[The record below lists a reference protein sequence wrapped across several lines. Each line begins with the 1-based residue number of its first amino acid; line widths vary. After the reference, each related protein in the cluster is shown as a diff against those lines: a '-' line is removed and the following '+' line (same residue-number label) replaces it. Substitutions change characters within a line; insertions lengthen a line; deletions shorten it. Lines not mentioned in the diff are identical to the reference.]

1 MDFKA
6 NIETRESVEAKAKA
20 AFGFDLSSALDLVKR
35 GDYDSDE
42 AYLDA
47 CTRAEL
53 ERSSPEYRAARSR
66 LKVEYQARREEQE
79 RKAQSEN
86 YKAIRS
92 SVSLDSVDKH
102 NIDEEAAALAAH
114 MADFPHVALKGLM
127 AIPPVSEFPGEN
139 CRYFAEMRNLFVDIK
154 AKKYDNVSME
164 CLSMGMSDDFTD
176 AIAEGST
183 MVRIGTA
190 IFGKRNYNT

>member
-1 MDFKA
+1 MELNA
-6 NIETRESVEAKAKA
+6 RIETAESVKEKAKTA
-20 AFGFDLSSALDLVKR
+20 LGLDLSSALDLVKR
-35 GDYDSDE
+35 SDYDSDE

-47 CTRAEL
+47 CARAEL

-102 NIDEEAAALAAH
+102 NIDEEAAALAA
-114 MADFPHVALKGLM
+114 
-127 AIPPVSEFPGEN
+127 
-139 CRYFAEMRNLFVDIK
+139 
-154 AKKYDNVSME
+154 
-164 CLSMGMSDDFTD
+164 
-176 AIAEGST
+176 
-183 MVRIGTA
+183 
-190 IFGKRNYNT
+190 

>member
-42 AYLDA
+42 TYLDA

-53 ERSSPEYRAARSR
+53 ERSSPEYRAPRSR

-102 NIDEEAAALAAH
+102 NIDEEAAALARRDLSANRI
-114 MADFPHVALKGLM
+114 AASDLGATIEKYAAELTEKSKDSKASSALFNAMLRGQL
-127 AIPPVSEFPGEN
+127 
-139 CRYFAEMRNLFVDIK
+139 
-154 AKKYDNVSME
+154 
-164 CLSMGMSDDFTD
+164 
-176 AIAEGST
+176 
-183 MVRIGTA
+183 
-190 IFGKRNYNT
+190 

>member
-6 NIETRESVEAKAKA
+6 NIETRESVAKAKA

-53 ERSSPEYRAARSR
+53 ERSSPEYSAARSR

-102 NIDEEAAALAAH
+102 NIDE
-114 MADFPHVALKGLM
+114 
-127 AIPPVSEFPGEN
+127 
-139 CRYFAEMRNLFVDIK
+139 K
-154 AKKYDNVSME
+154 AKDSKASSALFNAM
-164 CLSMGMSDDFTD
+164 LRGQL
-176 AIAEGST
+176 
-183 MVRIGTA
+183 
-190 IFGKRNYNT
+190 

>member
-20 AFGFDLSSALDLVKR
+20 ALGFDLSSALDLVKR

-47 CTRAEL
+47 CTRAEM

-66 LKVEYQARREEQE
+66 LKAEYRARQEAEQ
-79 RKAQSEN
+79 RKAQAEN

-92 SVSLDSVDKH
+92 SVSLDSVDQH
-102 NIDEEAAALAAH
+102 SIDEEAADLARRDLAANRI
-114 MADFPHVALKGLM
+114 AASELGKAIERYAQELSEKKKDSKASNALFNAMLRGQM
-127 AIPPVSEFPGEN
+127 
-139 CRYFAEMRNLFVDIK
+139 
-154 AKKYDNVSME
+154 
-164 CLSMGMSDDFTD
+164 
-176 AIAEGST
+176 
-183 MVRIGTA
+183 
-190 IFGKRNYNT
+190 

>member
-35 GDYDSDE
+35 NDYDTDE
-42 AYLDA
+42 QYLDA
-47 CTRAEL
+47 CAEL

-66 LKVEYQARREEQE
+66 LKAEYHARQEEQE

-92 SVSLDSVDKH
+92 RVSLDSVDKH
-102 NIDEEAAALAAH
+102 NIDEEAAALARRDLSANRI
-114 MADFPHVALKGLM
+114 AASDLGATIEKY
-127 AIPPVSEFPGEN
+127 A
-139 CRYFAEMRNLFVDIK
+139 AELTEK
-154 AKKYDNVSME
+154 AKDSKASNALFNAM
-164 CLSMGMSDDFTD
+164 LRGQL
-176 AIAEGST
+176 
-183 MVRIGTA
+183 
-190 IFGKRNYNT
+190 

>member
-1 MDFKA
+1 MNLNA
-6 NIETRESVEAKAKA
+6 NIETAESVKEKAKA

-66 LKVEYQARREEQE
+66 LKAEYHARREEQE

-92 SVSLDSVDKH
+92 SVSLDNVDKH
-102 NIDEEAAALAAH
+102 NIDEEAAALARRDLSANRI
-114 MADFPHVALKGLM
+114 AASDLGATIEKY
-127 AIPPVSEFPGEN
+127 A
-139 CRYFAEMRNLFVDIK
+139 AELTEK
-154 AKKYDNVSME
+154 AKDSKASSALFNAM
-164 CLSMGMSDDFTD
+164 LRG
-176 AIAEGST
+176 
-183 MVRIGTA
+183 RL
-190 IFGKRNYNT
+190 

>member
-1 MDFKA
+1 MNLNA
-6 NIETRESVEAKAKA
+6 NIETAESVKEKAKA

-66 LKVEYQARREEQE
+66 LKAEYHARREEQE

-102 NIDEEAAALAAH
+102 NIDEEAAALARRDLA
-114 MADFPHVALKGLM
+114 ANRITA
-127 AIPPVSEFPGEN
+127 SELGKTIERYAKELGEK
-139 CRYFAEMRNLFVDIK
+139 RKSEK
-154 AKKYDNVSME
+154 ATSAMFNAV
-164 CLSMGMSDDFTD
+164 LRGQL
-176 AIAEGST
+176 
-183 MVRIGTA
+183 
-190 IFGKRNYNT
+190 

>member
-20 AFGFDLSSALDLVKR
+20 ALGFDLSSALDLCSR
-35 GDYDSDE
+35 DDFTTDE

-47 CTRAEL
+47 CTHAEL
-53 ERSSPEYRAARSR
+53 ERSSPEYRNARNR
-66 LKVEYQARREEQE
+66 LKAELRARQEEQE

-102 NIDEEAAALAAH
+102 NIDEEAAALARRDLSANRI
-114 MADFPHVALKGLM
+114 AASDLGATIEKY
-127 AIPPVSEFPGEN
+127 A
-139 CRYFAEMRNLFVDIK
+139 AELTEK
-154 AKKYDNVSME
+154 AKDSKASSALFNAM
-164 CLSMGMSDDFTD
+164 LRGQL
-176 AIAEGST
+176 
-183 MVRIGTA
+183 
-190 IFGKRNYNT
+190 